1 MTGRYWQ
8 QRAACGRSL
17 QPSAD
22 VPSVQRSAQLV
33 VLARRLHLNYT
44 TMQLQQRHGR
54 VGPAAIA
61 IIGLVA
67 ITLGAL
73 VKTGFI
79 EIRRGG
85 AQAVRADSSRVA
97 VRTGAGEV
105 ETPLPTRDSAR
116 GLIPTTKAPP
126 TPAALASDT
135 LVAAA
140 APNDSNAVRPTAIEL
155 SELAATLIVPVA
167 GVEPKDLLET
177 FDEARGSRRHN
188 ALDIPAPRGTPV
200 LSATGGTVQR
210 LFTSE
215 AGGLMVYAS
224 DPSDRFVLMYAHLD
238 RYASG
243 LANGMPLQ
251 RGDTLGFVGTTGNA
265 PPDVP
270 HLHFAI
276 ARTTD
281 VARWWTGMP
290 VDPRPLLRR

>member
-1 MTGRYWQ
+1 M
-8 QRAACGRSL
+8 
-17 QPSAD
+17 P
-22 VPSVQRSAQLV
+22 
-33 VLARRLHLNYT
+33 T
-44 TMQLQQRHGR
+44 TTRHGR
-54 VGPAAIA
+54 VGPAAIVV
-61 IIGLVA
+61 IGLVA
-67 ITLGAL
+67 IALGAA

-85 AQAVRADSSRVA
+85 VRPGADSGAVA

-105 ETPLPTRDSAR
+105 DVPLPTRDSAR
-116 GLIPTTKAPP
+116 GLPAKAPP

-140 APNDSNAVRPTAIEL
+140 AENDSNAVRPTAVEL
-155 SELAATLIVPVA
+155 GELAANLIVPVA
-167 GVEPKDLLET
+167 GVEAKDLLDT
-177 FDEARGSRRHN
+177 FDEARGTRRHN

-200 LSATGGTVQR
+200 LSATAGTLQR
-210 LFTSE
+210 LFSSD

-265 PPDVP
+265 PPNVP

-276 ARTTD
+276 ARTSS